1 MLRTSRLAAAL
12 LFATLLALHVAAQQ
26 SQPQAPAGDSPS
38 SSDAQTSKS
47 KSLVWDPPKIDAKL
61 RSSSDASPCDLDKV
75 LAQAGARATE
85 LVENLQNFTAREQ
98 IDYRTFGAGGFG
110 DNRGGGSASFDYTAT
125 LARRG
130 SSFVVK
136 ESRRVTQAAM
146 EFPLENQ
153 DIGMPEMALIFH
165 PDLRPDYDMKCEAAT
180 NWKDRAA
187 WIISFRQRKDR
198 PNHTA
203 AFHTNQRS
211 YPVPL
216 RGRAWI
222 AQHSGV
228 VIHMEIAMMHE
239 IPAVAVREWY
249 LSIDYASVRFRS
261 KDIVVWLPQSAD
273 TYATFDID
281 RVVVSH
287 TFSDFLLF
295 SVQTSEQ
302 ISQPH

>member
-1 MLRTSRLAAAL
+1 MR
-12 LFATLLALHVAAQQ
+12 LLAISIRSWHRQG
-26 SQPQAPAGDSPS
+26 PAPP
-38 SSDAQTSKS
+38 
-47 KSLVWDPPKIDAKL
+47 
-61 RSSSDASPCDLDKV
+61 R
-75 LAQAGARATE
+75 

-98 IDYRTFGAGGFG
+98 VDYRTFGAGGFG

-130 SSFVVK
+130 SSFSVK
-136 ESRRVTQAAM
+136 ENRRVTQAAM

-153 DIGMPEMALIFH
+153 DIGLPEMALIFH

-180 NWKDRAA
+180 NWEGRAA
-187 WIISFRQRKDR
+187 WIVSFRQRKDH
-198 PNHTA
+198 PDHTA
-203 AFHTNQRS
+203 AIYTNQRS

-222 AQHSGV
+222 AQGSGV

-261 KDIVVWLPQSAD
+261 KDVVVWLPQSAD
-273 TYATFDID
+273 TYAALDID

-295 SVQTSEQ
+295 SVQTTEQ